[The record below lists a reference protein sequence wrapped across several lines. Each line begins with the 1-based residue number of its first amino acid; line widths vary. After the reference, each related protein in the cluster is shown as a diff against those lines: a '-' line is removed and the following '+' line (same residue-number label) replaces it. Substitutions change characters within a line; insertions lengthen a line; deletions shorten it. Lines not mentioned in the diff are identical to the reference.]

1 MLLRVAQ
8 WKHTL
13 EGITHLDKE
22 NTQISGVSYEGR
34 RMGLGRQ
41 PEDLPGHGPWGRISR
56 GVSDLKKSCNFAEG
70 IESAEILQAVS
81 SSEGDAFELT
91 VSCQGG

>member
-13 EGITHLDKE
+13 EGITHRDKE
-22 NTQISGVSYEGR
+22 NTQIPGVSYEGR

-41 PEDLPGHGPWGRISR
+41 PEDLPVRGPWGRIST
-56 GVSDLKKSCNFAEG
+56 GV
-70 IESAEILQAVS
+70 
-81 SSEGDAFELT
+81 
-91 VSCQGG
+91 